1 MTRDALVCTQPFT
14 GGMMASITRKAL
26 FFLVLFVFSS
36 VSLAV
41 ADLEDPPPRV
51 PARSYIVM
59 LPRNNGEVLWSRDPD
74 KRLPEASLTKIMT
87 AILVLKTSRL
97 DAVETVSMAAA
108 RETGSKIHLHTGDRF
123 YVRDLLTAMLVKSAN
138 DACHALAE
146 HVGGSEANFVALMNR
161 EAETMGLR
169 NTHFTNA
176 CGHDDPGHYTS
187 ARDLAAITDAALKYP
202 EFARLVATELTQVS
216 PLNRRRVFRLR
227 NSNRLVGRYSEV
239 VGVKTGFTPTAGRC
253 LIVLA
258 HRDNREVLLVLL
270 DDRRRFAD
278 APKLINEAFRRAAKL
293 DATRAPAPA
302 PTVAPATAAMNTVA
316 TVPATPG
323 GSRD

>member
-1 MTRDALVCTQPFT
+1 
-14 GGMMASITRKAL
+14 MASITRKAL
-26 FFLVLFVFSS
+26 LFLILFLFASA
-36 VSLAV
+36 SLAV
-41 ADLEDPPPRV
+41 ADLEDAPPRV
-51 PARSYIVM
+51 PARSYIVL

-97 DAVETVSMAAA
+97 DAIETVSRSAA
-108 RETGSKIHLHTGDRF
+108 RETGSKIHLRAGDQF

-138 DACHALAE
+138 DACHALAD
-146 HVGGSEANFVALMNR
+146 HVGGGEKNFVDLMNK
-161 EAETMGLR
+161 EALALGLK

-176 CGHDDPGHYTS
+176 CGHDDPEHYTT
-187 ARDLAAITDAALKYP
+187 ARDLAALTDAALKYP

-258 HRDNREVLLVLL
+258 HRENREVLLVLL
-270 DDRRRFAD
+270 DDRRRFSD
-278 APKLINEAFRRAAKL
+278 APRLINEAFRRAAEL
-293 DATRAPAPA
+293 DAVRAPR
-302 PTVAPATAAMNTVA
+302 AMNIVPVGAKDIAAPVA
-316 TVPATPG
+316 NK
-323 GSRD
+323 GSM

>member
-1 MTRDALVCTQPFT
+1 
-14 GGMMASITRKAL
+14 MMASITRKAL
-26 FFLVLFVFSS
+26 FFLVLFVFSF
-36 VSLAV
+36 VSLA
-41 ADLEDPPPRV
+41 AAELQGGRRPRV
-51 PARSYIVM
+51 PARSYIVL
-59 LPRNNGEVLWSRDPD
+59 LPRDNGEVLWSRDPD

-97 DAVETVSMAAA
+97 DAVETVSRSAA
-108 RETGSKIHLHTGDRF
+108 RETGSKIHIRTGDQF

-146 HVGGSEANFVALMNR
+146 HVGGTEANFVALMNR
-161 EAETMGLR
+161 EADTMGLR

-176 CGHDDPGHYTS
+176 CGHDDPEHYTT
-187 ARDLAAITDAALKYP
+187 ARDLAALTDAALKYP

-239 VGVKTGFTPTAGRC
+239 VGVKTGFTPTAGKC

-278 APKLINEAFRRAAKL
+278 APRIINEAFRRAARL
-293 DATRAPAPA
+293 DATRVPAPAPA
-302 PTVAPATAAMNTVA
+302 VAPATAAMNTI
-316 TVPATPG
+316 PNNNPG
-323 GSRD
+323 ARD